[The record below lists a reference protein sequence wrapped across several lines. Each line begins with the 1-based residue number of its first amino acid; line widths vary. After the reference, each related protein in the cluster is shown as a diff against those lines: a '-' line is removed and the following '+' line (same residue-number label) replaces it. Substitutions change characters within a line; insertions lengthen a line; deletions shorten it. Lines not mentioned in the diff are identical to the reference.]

1 MRLLAFIA
9 AGWIAASLAVAL
21 AVGALAGG
29 RYPRPRDPELED
41 VETDIDAGVGEALG
55 DFYRYEGPLPELEGD
70 RASDAILESRE
81 ASPTVARGGS
91 GPRPAGM
98 HR

>member
-1 MRLLAFIA
+1 MRIFAFIA
-9 AGWIAASLAVAL
+9 AGWIAASLAVAF

-29 RYPRPRDPELED
+29 RYRPRDPELEG

-55 DFYRYEGPLPELEGD
+55 DFYRYEGPIPELEGD
-70 RASDAILESRE
+70 RGSEAILESRE

-91 GPRPAGM
+91 GPRPSGM
-98 HR
+98 QR